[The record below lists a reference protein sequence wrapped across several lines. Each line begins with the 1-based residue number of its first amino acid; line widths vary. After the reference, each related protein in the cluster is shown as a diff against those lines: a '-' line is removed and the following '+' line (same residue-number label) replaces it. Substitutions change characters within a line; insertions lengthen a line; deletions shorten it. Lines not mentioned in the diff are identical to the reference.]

1 MKVTIRKAEIDD
13 LERLREIYNWAVL
26 NSVATF
32 DLEERTSKQN
42 EQWFTEHQQ
51 SMYPL
56 YVAVDQS
63 RIMGWGSI
71 SPFHPRPAYRPTG
84 EFSIYL
90 APEFQGKGVG
100 DSLLKHLCHRAA
112 TLEYHSL
119 IGLITGSNIASLR
132 LAEKNGFWRVG
143 HYREVGIKFG
153 QWLDVITVQKMIIRE
168 RNLQP

>member
-1 MKVTIRKAEIDD
+1 MKVTIRKAEKED

-26 NSVATF
+26 HSVATF
-32 DLEERTSKQN
+32 DLEERNVKQN

-56 YVAVDQS
+56 YVAVD
-63 RIMGWGSI
+63 RGTIVGWGSI

-100 DSLLKHLCHRAA
+100 DLILKYLCNCAA

-119 IGLITGSNIASLR
+119 IGLITGTNLASLK
-132 LAEKNGFWRVG
+132 LAEKNGFMRVG

-153 QWLDVITVQKMIIRE
+153 QWLDVITVQKMI
-168 RNLQP
+168 N